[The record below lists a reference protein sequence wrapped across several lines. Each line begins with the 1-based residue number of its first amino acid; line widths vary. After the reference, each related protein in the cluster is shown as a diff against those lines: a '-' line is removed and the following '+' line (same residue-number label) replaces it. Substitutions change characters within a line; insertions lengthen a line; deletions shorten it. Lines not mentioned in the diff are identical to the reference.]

1 MKLQS
6 HSRLVKTNIE
16 SETRDFGIDAEDAQ
30 GLTILLRDTLYE
42 DKILAP
48 IREYI
53 TNAFDATEEKFPT
66 KVFNRPTA
74 IHIKLPNSDMPQFSV
89 RDFGHGLTEDEI
101 NNIYTRYG
109 KSTKRDSNTVT
120 GCFGIGSKSYAAYT
134 DKATIVSRTI
144 ENKKLC
150 VRTYI
155 MYLDESQKAKIKKVS
170 ENIHDSWNAD
180 NFINNTGI
188 EITWG
193 IKLDDL
199 NTVRSKF
206 EALYNA
212 WDFNKYRAL
221 VFEKCSESNDT
232 YIGFKEVEIER
243 IEYSVNEEDFLIVQN
258 KDQNASYRK
267 EKWDYRNNRYQALDS
282 TIIMGPI
289 NYPLKTETIR
299 NSLTDEQIS
308 FLSINGLCLKMELG
322 SVGVTGSREGL
333 SYNEITIAA
342 IASKVEKC
350 LKKYKDIILK
360 SIAECGSWFEAYT
373 KANDLRKS
381 IPGDLNQA
389 IDFVWNG
396 MPLDW
401 NIKLHYETPST
412 YKKAQCEILSIN
424 LLKNKNNEIK
434 LKRTTTNNFSL
445 TNRTLLLVCDYSKVS
460 STMASKKIK
469 HHILKVWNEDCDLYA
484 NAAINKTSKY
494 HNNVNYF
501 QAFVIELNK
510 PTEIIC
516 HYKKAQITS
525 PDTDTKAEVLSL
537 TKMPEWL
544 SSMDYVNVD
553 EIEVPKIE
561 RVKTA
566 NKESKP
572 NKILS
577 IDFTATGW
585 RGAISPTPKEYDL
598 ESELCV
604 LVTSNYSPTVR
615 DIKDLKDVNV
625 PGFKN
630 IFYNKHDWYGSPQ
643 LMEQVLNK
651 IGNPTVMPIRA
662 SELKKKNIKS
672 LPTFTELA
680 TKWALNYLKE
690 CKSNLGILCVDL
702 TKVLE
707 EVKRDKTLCKLLW
720 DETCPSM
727 SYISDYS
734 GFLSH
739 NNQMD
744 KIKLNHIS
752 ELKDKRLLKLIQKL
766 HQVWKGTHTVQS
778 NKTVELA
785 MGVLF
790 AVNCHHEEKNPNSG
804 FTVKTHFV
812 NRERCMQNLNKLFKF
827 KEDKRL
833 ITIINNLSDHIT
845 NKHPITRLIKCES
858 DRRYGYPI
866 KSWDYLKE
874 KFKHNGETF
883 RTEKSLEAKLEL
895 LIKIFNKEYK

>member
-6 HSRLVKTNIE
+6 HSRLVNTNIK

-109 KSTKRDSNTVT
+109 KSTKRDSNTVA

-150 VRTYI
+150 LRTYI
-155 MYLDESQKAKIKKVS
+155 MYLDESQRAKIKKVS
-170 ENIHDSWNAD
+170 EEIFDSWD
-180 NFINNTGI
+180 TTNFINNTGI

-193 IKLDDL
+193 IKLDDI
-199 NTVRSKF
+199 NSVKSKF
-206 EALYNA
+206 EILYNS
-212 WDFNKYRAL
+212 WDIDKYRAL
-221 VFEKCSESNDT
+221 IFEKCSESNDT
-232 YIGFKEVEIER
+232 YIGFKEIEIEK
-243 IEYSVNEEDFLIVQN
+243 IEYSVDEEDFSIIQN
-258 KDQNASYRK
+258 KEGESYQK
-267 EKWDYRNNRYQALDS
+267 QQWSYKHNRYRAVDS

-289 NYPLKTETIR
+289 PYPLKTETIR
-299 NSLTDEQIS
+299 NSLTEEQIS
-308 FLSINGLCLKMELG
+308 FLSISGLRLKMDLG

-333 SYNEITIAA
+333 SYNELTIAA
-342 IASKVEKC
+342 IVSKIELC
-350 LKKYKDIILK
+350 LKKYTKIILK
-360 SIAECGSWFEAYT
+360 SVDNCTTWFDAYT
-373 KANDLRKS
+373 KAADLRKS
-381 IPGDLNQA
+381 IPEELRKSIKFEWQ
-389 IDFVWNG
+389 G

-401 NIKLHYETPST
+401 NIKLHYDTPNE
-412 YKKAQCEILSIN
+412 YEEAQCEITSIE
-424 LLKNKNNEIK
+424 LTKNRNHEIK
-434 LKRTTTNNFSL
+434 LKRNTISHFSL
-445 TNRTLLLVCDYSKVS
+445 TNRSLVFVCDYSKTS
-460 STMASKKIK
+460 STMAARKIK
-469 HHILKVWNEDCDLYA
+469 HHILDSWKKDCEKYT
-484 NAAINKTSKY
+484 NGNQSKWT
-494 HNNVNYF
+494 NTVNRF
-501 QAFVIELNK
+501 QAIVLELNK
-510 PTEIIC
+510 PKEIMC
-516 HYKKAQITS
+516 HYKDPK
-525 PDTDTKAEVLSL
+525 DTNCNKEKLSL
-537 TKMPEWL
+537 TKLPKWIESL
-544 SSMDYVNVD
+544 DYINVEQI
-553 EIEVPKIE
+553 EIPKIE

-630 IFYNKHDWYGSPQ
+630 VFYNKHDWYGSPE
-643 LMEQVLNK
+643 LMEKVLLK
-651 IGNPTVMPIRA
+651 IGKPTVMPIRA

-690 CKSNLGILCVDL
+690 RKSDLSILCVDL
-702 TKVLE
+702 GKVIDE
-707 EVKRDKTLCKLLW
+707 IKQDKTLCKLLW
-720 DETCPSM
+720 DQTCPTM
-727 SYISDYS
+727 HYNSDYS
-734 GFLSH
+734 GFLAY

-744 KIKLNHIS
+744 QIKLDDLS
-752 ELKDKRLLKLIQKL
+752 KLKDKRLLKLIQKL
-766 HQVWKGTHTVQS
+766 HQIWKNTHRMQID
-778 NKTVELA
+778 KTVELA

-790 AVNCHHEEKNPNSG
+790 AANCHHKEQNQNNLDAAPIKSS
-804 FTVKTHFV
+804 FA
-812 NRERCMQNLNKLFKF
+812 NREWCMKNLNKLFKF
-827 KEDKRL
+827 KEDNRL
-833 ITIINNLSDHIT
+833 ITIINNLSNYIT
-845 NKHPITRLIKCES
+845 DKHPITRLIRCES
-858 DRRYGYPI
+858 DRWYGCPI
-866 KSWDYLKE
+866 KSWDYLRE
-874 KFKHNGETF
+874 KFKHDGKAFKE
-883 RTEKSLEAKLEL
+883 EKSLEAKLEL